1 MYPGVHEHVPSSSR
15 YQLKGIRHVVFYQ
28 LPTYA
33 EFFSEILNA
42 VESGDSPEQN
52 APSCRVLYSRYDE
65 QKLSRTV
72 GSTRAQHMLSS
83 GQKVHMFVS
92 GK

>member
-1 MYPGVHEHVPSSSR
+1 MYLPLPSFLR
-15 YQLKGIRHVVFYQ
+15 HQLKGIRHVVFYQ

-42 VESGDSPEQN
+42 VESSDSPEQS

-72 GSTRAQHMLSS
+72 GSARAQHMLSS
-83 GQKVHMFVS
+83 GEKVHMFVS